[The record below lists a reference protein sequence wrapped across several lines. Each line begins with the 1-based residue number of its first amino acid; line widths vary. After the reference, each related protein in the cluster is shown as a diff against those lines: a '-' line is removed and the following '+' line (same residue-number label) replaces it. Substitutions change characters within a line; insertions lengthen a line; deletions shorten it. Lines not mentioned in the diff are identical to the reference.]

1 MFQSI
6 HISNFRGI
14 RYTDIDQLKR
24 INVFFGKNNCGK
36 SSILEAILL
45 LCGPS
50 NPTLPIQINNLRG
63 YVGLSGKDVAMDF
76 YQLDSKDIEISCHAD
91 VNRSLR
97 IYRKQLESVEVELD
111 DLKNNDGQATSNYHG
126 IGLDFH
132 LGDSND
138 VYTSSLTVHPDSNK
152 LKIQSD
158 SRYKETLYAEYIP
171 ANYMQI
177 KMQEKYARIVK
188 QKENQTIIDVMN
200 LIEPRIKSV
209 QLVGDEVMV
218 DIGLSQLLPIN
229 VLGDG
234 IRKIFSILVTIA
246 YCRNGILLV
255 DEVDNGFHYSAMKIL
270 WDAILRMARENNV
283 QLFISSHNIDSLK
296 GLLQTCSSN
305 PQEQEE
311 LSVYKLMRKPD
322 DEILPLRYDYPKL
335 QYMID
340 QEMEIR

>member
-1 MFQSI
+1 M
-6 HISNFRGI
+6 
-14 RYTDIDQLKR
+14 
-24 INVFFGKNNCGK
+24 
-36 SSILEAILL
+36 
-45 LCGPS
+45 
-50 NPTLPIQINNLRG
+50 
-63 YVGLSGKDVAMDF
+63 
-76 YQLDSKDIEISCHAD
+76 
-91 VNRSLR
+91 
-97 IYRKQLESVEVELD
+97 
-111 DLKNNDGQATSNYHG
+111 
-126 IGLDFH
+126 
-132 LGDSND
+132 
-138 VYTSSLTVHPDSNK
+138 
-152 LKIQSD
+152 
-158 SRYKETLYAEYIP
+158 
-171 ANYMQI
+171 
-177 KMQEKYARIVK
+177 
-188 QKENQTIIDVMN
+188 
-200 LIEPRIKSV
+200 
-209 QLVGDEVMV
+209 MV